1 MQPLGPLPPHSPSFT
16 SPRHWCFY
24 RSRHFTES
32 RCHGASE
39 GIATSLPYK
48 QNTHQLRSVYAI
60 EKSRHGANWH
70 HLSCHSGRH
79 RYISLDRSAV
89 LPRPALSG
97 TCQGRKPLHSC
108 RSGILISGSS
118 SADRDPALSF
128 PQISVLQGQVA
139 VVMRKAKEYRYPS
152 AYQQMMG
159 EQSRSTPEEPEVNF
173 PGAARGRP
181 GWVLNRGCPWPHGGP
196 ASAPCWGG
204 SPSRAIG
211 PAPPPLPSRGG
222 SKGAAAHPRRTSRT
236 RLARRPRVSGRE
248 GRRARGSAAL
258 GGEKSVCRP
267 QPWGRTAGAPE
278 PHSRVFH
285 EAFSPAGPLLRG

>member
-1 MQPLGPLPPHSPSFT
+1 MAGAEAGGSAAPAPPFM
-16 SPRHWCFY
+16 SPRHWRFY

-60 EKSRHGANWH
+60 EKSRHSANWH

-139 VVMRKAKEYRYPS
+139 VVMREGQKMPVPLSPS
-152 AYQQMMG
+152 TNDG
-159 EQSRSTPEEPEVNF
+159 ESREEPAPRSLRSISQGLPEE
-173 PGAARGRP
+173 G
-181 GWVLNRGCPWPHGGP
+181 
-196 ASAPCWGG
+196 
-204 SPSRAIG
+204 
-211 PAPPPLPSRGG
+211 
-222 SKGAAAHPRRTSRT
+222 
-236 RLARRPRVSGRE
+236 
-248 GRRARGSAAL
+248 
-258 GGEKSVCRP
+258 
-267 QPWGRTAGAPE
+267 QAG
-278 PHSRVFH
+278 F
-285 EAFSPAGPLLRG
+285 